1 MRRIVISE
9 FITLDGVIEAPGGEK
24 GHPHTG
30 WSFDFLSEEYLKYK
44 LDEIFEAGALLL
56 GRKTYEGFA
65 KAWPGRTD
73 EMGFAERMN
82 TLPKYVVSKSL
93 DKAEWNNTTI
103 IKNNV
108 VSEILKLKQQNGGDI
123 LVHGSGT
130 LANTLIKN
138 DLADEIRLMIHPVTI
153 GGGMRLFKE
162 GPDKKTF
169 KLKETRTFKN
179 GTLVLVYEP
188 GNK

>member
-1 MRRIVISE
+1 
-9 FITLDGVIEAPGGEK
+9 
-24 GHPHTG
+24 
-30 WSFDFLSEEYLKYK
+30 
-44 LDEIFEAGALLL
+44 
-56 GRKTYEGFA
+56 
-65 KAWPGRTD
+65 
-73 EMGFAERMN
+73 MGFAERMN

-108 VSEILKLKQQNGGDI
+108 VSEILKLKQQDGGDI

-130 LANTLIKN
+130 LASTLIKN

-162 GPDKKTF
+162 GADKKTF
-169 KLKETRTFKN
+169 KLKETRIFKN